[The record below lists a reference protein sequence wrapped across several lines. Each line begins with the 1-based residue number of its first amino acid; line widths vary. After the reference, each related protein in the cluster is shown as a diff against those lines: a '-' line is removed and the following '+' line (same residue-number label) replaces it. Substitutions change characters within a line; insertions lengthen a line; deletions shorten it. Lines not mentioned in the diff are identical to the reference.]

1 MLFNLDFVNNTIL
14 SWFFFLIIHLYFLI
28 PLAIVQIFNPIS
40 ELIIPIGIPSREPK
54 QKLKYIQ

>member
-40 ELIIPIGIPSREPK
+40 ELIIPIEYQAENQNRN
-54 QKLKYIQ
+54 